1 MNNTFSYKLINLTT
15 SWIAISLSEMVSA
28 DFNYDVYID
37 YSDCQA
43 ESKYQVMC
51 L

>member
-1 MNNTFSYKLINLTT
+1 MNNTFSYKLINLTK

-28 DFNYDVYID
+28 DFNHDVHID
-37 YSDCQA
+37 YSDC
-43 ESKYQVMC
+43 EGEDKFQVIC